1 MIKPK
6 KSLFGLERIGHPIKN
21 RDKMV
26 TLERN
31 ERTIDFQD
39 DIIKEIAQA
48 INGFNLRAYPDLDE
62 LYEKMSDW
70 LGISSSQIFI
80 TQGADGGLKSVW
92 DAYVEE
98 NDEVIIL
105 SPSYA
110 MYPVY
115 CAMYNAVPVE
125 ITYEEDLSLPL
136 EKITSRINNN
146 TRVVAVANPN
156 QPIESLFNFD
166 ELKILAKKCLEHSSL
181 LVVDEAYYHFS
192 EVSAINLL
200 DEFENVIIVRT
211 FSKAF
216 GVAGLRLGYTIAQ
229 DQTITYLKALKH
241 IYEVNSIT
249 AAIGVYLIENLH
261 IMKNYVDDVNKG
273 RDILSSYFSS
283 VGCNLHGLHS
293 NTLLVELP
301 KEYNCNKI
309 EQVAKDAGYLIKSQV
324 IYPTMNHLR
333 ITLGPPDQMQSFIK
347 AIDWCFE
354 TK

>member
-1 MIKPK
+1 MRQSK
-6 KSLFGLERIGHPIKN
+6 KGNNSSRNREVIYGVNPILETLKAGNRKIYNVLVKTGALGKALRQLIDKLESKN
-21 RDKMV
+21 IP
-26 TLERN
+26 
-31 ERTIDFQD
+31 IDFTSIDKIAKLANCEGHQGV
-39 DIIKEIAQA
+39 IAQ
-48 INGFNLRAYPDLDE
+48 
-62 LYEKMSDW
+62 
-70 LGISSSQIFI
+70 
-80 TQGADGGLKSVW
+80 V
-92 DAYVEE
+92 
-98 NDEVIIL
+98 
-105 SPSYA
+105 SPVNY
-110 MYPVY
+110 
-115 CAMYNAVPVE
+115 
-125 ITYEEDLSLPL
+125 
-136 EKITSRINNN
+136 
-146 TRVVAVANPN
+146 
-156 QPIESLFNFD
+156 FNFD
-166 ELKILAKKCLEHSSL
+166 ELTILAKKCLEHSSL